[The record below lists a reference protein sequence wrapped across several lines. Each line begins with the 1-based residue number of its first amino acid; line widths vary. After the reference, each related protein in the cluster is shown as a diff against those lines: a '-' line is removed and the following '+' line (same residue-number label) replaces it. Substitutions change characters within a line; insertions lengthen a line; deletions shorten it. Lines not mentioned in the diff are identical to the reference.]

1 MLATPRTNS
10 LAILTQLKPLSNTHA
25 TLKESDLNKH
35 LIAAGVLAVIAGSAM
50 ATPTTYNLD
59 PRHTYPSFEADHFGG
74 ISVWRGKFTKSSGV
88 VTLDVAAKTGTV
100 DVSIDTAS
108 IDTGNVP
115 LDTRVKSADFL
126 DASKYPSATF
136 KGSALRFDGD
146 TPVEVSGDFTFH
158 GVTKPLTLKIDSF
171 KCFVN
176 PLIKKEVCG
185 AEASAQF
192 DRADYGV
199 TWGTNYGFK
208 TLTRLQIQVEGV
220 KAD

>member
-1 MLATPRTNS
+1 MLATPRTNP
-10 LAILTQLKPLSNTHA
+10 LVILTQFKNLSHTHA
-25 TLKESDLNKH
+25 TLMESDLNKH
-35 LIAAGVLAVIAGSAM
+35 LIAVGILAVIAGSAM

>member
-1 MLATPRTNS
+1 M
-10 LAILTQLKPLSNTHA
+10 
-25 TLKESDLNKH
+25 NKH
-35 LIAAGVLAVIAGSAM
+35 LIVSAVLTLIAGSAM

-59 PRHTYPSFEADHFGG
+59 PRHTYPSFESDHFGG
-74 ISVWRGKFTKSSGV
+74 ISIWRGKFTKSGGV
-88 VTLDVAAKTGTV
+88 VTLDRAGKTGTI

-108 IDTGNVP
+108 IDTGNAQ
-115 LDTRVKSADFL
+115 LDTRVKSEEFFDV
-126 DASKYPSATF
+126 SKYPTATF

-146 TPVEVSGDFTFH
+146 TPIEVSGDFTFH

-171 KCFVN
+171 KCFIN
-176 PLIKKEVCG
+176 PLIKREVCG

-199 TWGTNYGFK
+199 NWGTNYGFK

>member
-1 MLATPRTNS
+1 MYFSALRSVAS
-10 LAILTQLKPLSNTHA
+10 
-25 TLKESDLNKH
+25 NKH
-35 LIAAGVLAVIAGSAM
+35 LFAAVAFVSVAGSAF
-50 ATPTTYNLD
+50 ASPTTYNLD

-100 DVSIDTAS
+100 DVLIDAES
-108 IDTGNVP
+108 IDTGNAA
-115 LDTRVKSADFL
+115 LDTKVKSADFF
-126 DASKYPSATF
+126 DVSKYPSATF
-136 KGSALRFDGD
+136 KGGSVRFNGD
-146 TPVEVSGDFTFH
+146 TPIEVAGEFTFH

-199 TWGTNYGFK
+199 GWGTNYGFK

>member
-25 TLKESDLNKH
+25 TPKESDLNKH

-208 TLTRLQIQVEGV
+208 TLTRLQIQVECV

>member
-1 MLATPRTNS
+1 MSHRNS
-10 LAILTQLKPLSNTHA
+10 TSVGSGPSS

-35 LIAAGVLAVIAGSAM
+35 LIVSAVLALIAGSAI

-59 PRHTYPSFEADHFGG
+59 PRHTYPSFESDHFHG

-88 VTLDVAAKTGTV
+88 VLLDVAAKTGTV

-126 DASKYPSATF
+126 DAAQYPTATF
-136 KGSALRFDGD
+136 KGTSMRFKGD
-146 TPVEVSGDFTFH
+146 TPVAVSGEFTFH

-171 KCFVN
+171 KCM
-176 PLIKKEVCG
+176 
-185 AEASAQF
+185 
-192 DRADYGV
+192 
-199 TWGTNYGFK
+199 
-208 TLTRLQIQVEGV
+208 
-220 KAD
+220 

>member
-1 MLATPRTNS
+1 M
-10 LAILTQLKPLSNTHA
+10 
-25 TLKESDLNKH
+25 NKH
-35 LIAAGVLAVIAGSAM
+35 LIASVLLALSAGSAM

-88 VTLDVAAKTGTV
+88 VTLDRAAKTGTI

-108 IDTGNVP
+108 IDSGNAQ
-115 LDTRVKSADFL
+115 LDTRVKSEEFFDV
-126 DASKYPSATF
+126 SKYPVATF

-146 TPVEVSGDFTFH
+146 TPIEVSGDFTFH
-158 GVTKPLTLKIDSF
+158 GVTKPLTLKIDTF
-171 KCFVN
+171 KCFLN
-176 PLIKKEVCG
+176 PLIKREVCG

-199 TWGTNYGFK
+199 TWGTNYGFE

-220 KAD
+220 RAD

>member
-1 MLATPRTNS
+1 MSHRNS
-10 LAILTQLKPLSNTHA
+10 TSVGSGPSS

-35 LIAAGVLAVIAGSAM
+35 LIVSAVLALIAGSAM

>member
-1 MLATPRTNS
+1 
-10 LAILTQLKPLSNTHA
+10 
-25 TLKESDLNKH
+25 LNKH
-35 LIAAGVLAVIAGSAM
+35 LIVSAVLALIAGSAM
-50 ATPTTYNLD
+50 ATPTTYNID
-59 PRHTYPSFEADHFGG
+59 PRHTYPSFESDHFGG
-74 ISVWRGKFTKSSGV
+74 ISTWRGKFTKSSGV

-126 DASKYPSATF
+126 DASKYPSAIF
-136 KGSALRFDGD
+136 KGSSLRFDGD

-171 KCFVN
+171 KCFIN

>member
-1 MLATPRTNS
+1 M
-10 LAILTQLKPLSNTHA
+10 
-25 TLKESDLNKH
+25 NKH

>member
-1 MLATPRTNS
+1 M
-10 LAILTQLKPLSNTHA
+10 
-25 TLKESDLNKH
+25 NKN
-35 LIAAGVLAVIAGSAM
+35 LIAAGILALITGAAM
-50 ATPTTYNLD
+50 ATPTTYDLD

-88 VTLDVAAKTGTV
+88 VTLDRAAKTGTI
-100 DVSIDTAS
+100 DVSIDT
-108 IDTGNVP
+108 GNAQ
-115 LDTRVKSADFL
+115 LDTRVRSDEFF
-126 DASKYPSATF
+126 DVTRYPTATF
-136 KGSALRFDGD
+136 KGNALRFDGD
-146 TPVEVSGDFTFH
+146 TPTEVSGDFTFH

-176 PLIKKEVCG
+176 PLIKREVCG

-199 TWGTNYGFK
+199 TWGTKYGFK

>member
-1 MLATPRTNS
+1 M
-10 LAILTQLKPLSNTHA
+10 
-25 TLKESDLNKH
+25 NKH
-35 LIAAGVLAVIAGSAM
+35 LIAAGVFALTAGSAI

-59 PRHTYPSFEADHFGG
+59 PSHTYPSFEADHFGG

-88 VTLDVAAKTGTV
+88 VTLDRAAKTGSV
-100 DVSIDTAS
+100 DVTIDTAS

-115 LDTRVKSADFL
+115 LDKHVKTAEFL
-126 DASKYPSATF
+126 DVEKFPTATF
-136 KGSALRFDGD
+136 KGTSLRFNGD
-146 TPVEVSGDFTFH
+146 TPVEVDGSFTFH
-158 GVTKPLTLKIDSF
+158 GVTKPLTLKLDSF

-176 PLIKKEVCG
+176 PMIKREVCG

-199 TWGTNYGFK
+199 NWGANYGFK
-208 TLTRLQIQVEGV
+208 MLTQLHIQVEGV

>member
-1 MLATPRTNS
+1 
-10 LAILTQLKPLSNTHA
+10 
-25 TLKESDLNKH
+25 LNKH
-35 LIAAGVLAVIAGSAM
+35 LIVSAVLALIAGSAV

-88 VTLDVAAKTGTV
+88 VSLDVAAKTGTV
-100 DVSIDTAS
+100 DVSIDTES
-108 IDTGNVP
+108 IDTGNAP

-126 DASKYPSATF
+126 DVIKYPTATF
-136 KGSALRFDGD
+136 KGSALRFDGN

-171 KCFVN
+171 KCFIN

-199 TWGTNYGFK
+199 AWGTNYGFK

>member
-1 MLATPRTNS
+1 M
-10 LAILTQLKPLSNTHA
+10 
-25 TLKESDLNKH
+25 NKH
-35 LIAAGVLAVIAGSAM
+35 LIVSAVLALIAGSAM
-50 ATPTTYNLD
+50 ATPTTYNID
-59 PRHTYPSFEADHFGG
+59 PRHTYPSFESDHFGG
-74 ISVWRGKFTKSSGV
+74 ISTWRGKFTKSSGV

-126 DASKYPSATF
+126 DASKYPSAIF
-136 KGSALRFDGD
+136 KGSSLRFDGD

-171 KCFVN
+171 KCFIN

>member
-1 MLATPRTNS
+1 
-10 LAILTQLKPLSNTHA
+10 
-25 TLKESDLNKH
+25 LNKN
-35 LIAAGVLAVIAGSAM
+35 LIAAGILALITGATM
-50 ATPTTYNLD
+50 AAPTTYDLD

-88 VTLDVAAKTGTV
+88 VTLDRAEKTGTI

-108 IDTGNVP
+108 IDTGNAQ
-115 LDTRVKSADFL
+115 LDTRVRSDEFF
-126 DASKYPSATF
+126 DVTRYPTATF
-136 KGSALRFDGD
+136 KGNALRFDGD
-146 TPVEVSGDFTFH
+146 TPTEVSGDFTFH

-176 PLIKKEVCG
+176 PLIKREVCG

-199 TWGTNYGFK
+199 TWGTKYGFK

-220 KAD
+220 KAH

>member
-1 MLATPRTNS
+1 
-10 LAILTQLKPLSNTHA
+10 
-25 TLKESDLNKH
+25 LNKN
-35 LIAAGVLAVIAGSAM
+35 LIAAGILALITGAAM
-50 ATPTTYNLD
+50 ATPTTYDLD

-88 VTLDVAAKTGTV
+88 VTLDRAEKTGTI

-108 IDTGNVP
+108 IDTGNAQ
-115 LDTRVKSADFL
+115 LDTRVRSDEFL
-126 DASKYPSATF
+126 DVTRYPTATF
-136 KGSALRFDGD
+136 KGNALRFDGD
-146 TPVEVSGDFTFH
+146 TPTEVSGDFTFH

-176 PLIKKEVCG
+176 PLIKREVCG

-199 TWGTNYGFK
+199 TWGTKYGFK

>member
-1 MLATPRTNS
+1 
-10 LAILTQLKPLSNTHA
+10 
-25 TLKESDLNKH
+25 LNKN
-35 LIAAGVLAVIAGSAM
+35 LIAAGILALITGAAM
-50 ATPTTYNLD
+50 ATPTTYDLD

-88 VTLDVAAKTGTV
+88 VTLDRAEKTGTI

-108 IDTGNVP
+108 IDTGNAQ
-115 LDTRVKSADFL
+115 LDTRVRSDEFL
-126 DASKYPSATF
+126 DVTRYPTATF
-136 KGSALRFDGD
+136 KGNALRFDGD
-146 TPVEVSGDFTFH
+146 TPTEVSGDFTFH

-176 PLIKKEVCG
+176 PLIKREVCG
-185 AEASAQF
+185 AEASTQF

-199 TWGTNYGFK
+199 TWGTKYGFK

>member
-1 MLATPRTNS
+1 M
-10 LAILTQLKPLSNTHA
+10 
-25 TLKESDLNKH
+25 NKH
-35 LIAAGVLAVIAGSAM
+35 LIVSAVLALIAGSAM
-50 ATPTTYNLD
+50 ATSTTYNLD
-59 PRHTYPSFEADHFGG
+59 PRHTYPSFESDHFGG
-74 ISVWRGKFTKSSGV
+74 VSVWRGKFTKSGGV
-88 VTLDVAAKTGTV
+88 VTLDRAARTGTV
-100 DVSIDTAS
+100 DVSIDTDS
-108 IDTGNVP
+108 IDTGNVQ

-126 DASKYPSATF
+126 EVTKYPTATF

-146 TPVEVSGDFTFH
+146 TPTEVSGDFTFH

-185 AEASAQF
+185 ADASAQF

-199 TWGTNYGFK
+199 NWGTNYGFK

-220 KAD
+220 KAE

>member
-1 MLATPRTNS
+1 
-10 LAILTQLKPLSNTHA
+10 
-25 TLKESDLNKH
+25 LNKH
-35 LIAAGVLAVIAGSAM
+35 LIASGVLALIAGSAM

-88 VTLDVAAKTGTV
+88 VMLDVAAKTGTV
-100 DVSIDTAS
+100 DVSIDTDS

-115 LDTRVKSADFL
+115 LDTKVKPADFL
-126 DASKYPSATF
+126 DVSKYPSAIF
-136 KGSALRFDGD
+136 KGSSLRFNGD
-146 TPVEVSGDFTFH
+146 TPVEVLGDFTFH

-199 TWGTNYGFK
+199 NWGTNYGFK

-220 KAD
+220 RVD

>member
-1 MLATPRTNS
+1 MLATPRTNP
-10 LAILTQLKPLSNTHA
+10 LVILTQFKHLSHTHA
-25 TLKESDLNKH
+25 TLMESDLNKH
-35 LIAAGVLAVIAGSAM
+35 LIAVGILAVIAGSAM

-171 KCFVN
+171 KCFMN

-199 TWGTNYGFK
+199 AWGTNYGFK

>member
-171 KCFVN
+171 KCLVN

>member
-1 MLATPRTNS
+1 M
-10 LAILTQLKPLSNTHA
+10 
-25 TLKESDLNKH
+25 NKH
-35 LIAAGVLAVIAGSAM
+35 LIASGVLALIAGSAV

-100 DVSIDTAS
+100 DVTIDTES

-115 LDTRVKSADFL
+115 LDTKVKSADFL
-126 DASKYPSATF
+126 DVSRYPSAIF
-136 KGSALRFDGD
+136 KGSSLRFNGD
-146 TPVEVSGDFTFH
+146 TPVEVLGDFTFH

-192 DRADYGV
+192 DRADYDV

>member
-1 MLATPRTNS
+1 MYFP
-10 LAILTQLKPLSNTHA
+10 
-25 TLKESDLNKH
+25 TLRSAALNRH
-35 LIAAGVLAVIAGSAM
+35 LIATGVLALIAGSAL
-50 ATPTTYNLD
+50 AIPTTYNLD

-74 ISVWRGKFTKSSGV
+74 ISVWRGKFNRSSGV

-100 DVSIDTAS
+100 DVSIDTES
-108 IDTGNVP
+108 IDTGNTP
-115 LDTRVKSADFL
+115 LDTKLKSADFL
-126 DASKYPSATF
+126 DVGKYPSATF
-136 KGSALRFDGD
+136 KGSSVRFEGD
-146 TPVEVSGDFTFH
+146 TPIAVSGTFTFH
-158 GVTKPLTLKIDSF
+158 GVSKPLTLKIESF

-185 AEASAQF
+185 ADASAQF

-199 TWGTNYGFK
+199 AWGTNYGFK

>member
-1 MLATPRTNS
+1 MT
-10 LAILTQLKPLSNTHA
+10 KY
-25 TLKESDLNKH
+25 
-35 LIAAGVLAVIAGSAM
+35 LIAAGVLAAITGSA
-50 ATPTTYNLD
+50 AAAPTTYNLD

-74 ISVWRGKFTKSSGV
+74 VSVWRGKFTKSSGV
-88 VTLDVAAKTGTV
+88 VTLDVAAKSGAV

-108 IDTGNVP
+108 LDTGNAP
-115 LDTRVKSADFL
+115 LDTKVKSADFL
-126 DASKYPSATF
+126 DVDKYPSATF
-136 KGSALRFDGD
+136 KGSSVRFEGD
-146 TPVEVSGDFTFH
+146 TPVEVSGDFTLH
-158 GVTKPLTLKIDSF
+158 GVTRPLTLKIVSF

-185 AEASAQF
+185 ADASAQF

-199 TWGTNYGFK
+199 SWGTNYGFK

>member
-1 MLATPRTNS
+1 MHFP
-10 LAILTQLKPLSNTHA
+10 
-25 TLKESDLNKH
+25 TLRSAALNRH
-35 LIAAGVLAVIAGSAM
+35 LIAAGVLALIAGSAL
-50 ATPTTYNLD
+50 AVPTTYNLD

-74 ISVWRGKFTKSSGV
+74 ISVWRGKFNRSSGV

-100 DVSIDTAS
+100 DVSIDAES
-108 IDTGNVP
+108 IDTGNAP
-115 LDTRVKSADFL
+115 LDTKLKSADFL
-126 DASKYPSATF
+126 DVSKYPSATF
-136 KGSALRFDGD
+136 KGSSVRFEGD
-146 TPVEVSGDFTFH
+146 TPVDVSGTFTFH
-158 GVTKPLTLKIDSF
+158 GVSKPLTLKIDTF

-185 AEASAQF
+185 ADASAQF

-199 TWGTNYGFK
+199 AWGTNYGFK

>member
-1 MLATPRTNS
+1 
-10 LAILTQLKPLSNTHA
+10 
-25 TLKESDLNKH
+25 LNKH
-35 LIAAGVLAVIAGSAM
+35 LIVSAVLALIAGSAT
-50 ATPTTYNLD
+50 ASPTTYNLD
-59 PRHTYPSFEADHFGG
+59 PRHTYPSFESDHFGG
-74 ISVWRGKFTKSSGV
+74 ISIWRGKFTKSSGV
-88 VTLDVAAKTGTV
+88 VILDRAAKTGTI
-100 DVSIDTAS
+100 DVSIDTDS

-126 DASKYPSATF
+126 DVTKYPTATF

-146 TPVEVSGDFTFH
+146 IPTEVSGDFTFH

-199 TWGTNYGFK
+199 NWGTNYGFK
-208 TLTRLQIQVEGV
+208 TATRLQIQVEGV
-220 KAD
+220 RAD

>member
-171 KCFVN
+171 KCFIN

>member
-171 KCFVN
+171 KCFIN
-176 PLIKKEVCG
+176 PLIKREVCG

-199 TWGTNYGFK
+199 NWGTNYGFK
-208 TLTRLQIQVEGV
+208 TLTRLQIQVEGL

>member
-1 MLATPRTNS
+1 MFALFTKGIIMYFPRLQSAS
-10 LAILTQLKPLSNTHA
+10 LK
-25 TLKESDLNKH
+25 KH
-35 LIAAGVLAVIAGSAM
+35 LFAAAGLASIAGSAL
-50 ATPTTYNLD
+50 ANPTTYNLD

-74 ISVWRGKFTKSSGV
+74 VSVWRGKFTKSSGV
-88 VTLDVAAKTGTV
+88 VILDVAARTGTV
-100 DVSIDTAS
+100 DVLIDTES
-108 IDTGNVP
+108 IDTGNAP
-115 LDTRVKSADFL
+115 LDTKVKSADFL
-126 DASKYPSATF
+126 DVGKYPSATF
-136 KGSALRFDGD
+136 KGSSVRFNGD
-146 TPVEVSGDFTFH
+146 TPVEVSGEFTFH

-185 AEASAQF
+185 ADASAQF

-199 TWGTNYGFK
+199 GWGTNYGFK